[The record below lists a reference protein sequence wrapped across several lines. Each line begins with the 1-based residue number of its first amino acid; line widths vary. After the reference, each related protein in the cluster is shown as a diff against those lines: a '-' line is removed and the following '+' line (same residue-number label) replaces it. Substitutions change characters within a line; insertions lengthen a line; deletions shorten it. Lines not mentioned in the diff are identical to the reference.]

1 LVKTCLSCGEENSDR
16 ARFCQ
21 ACTAP
26 LAEARERAL
35 EERKVVTVLFCDLVG
50 FTAASDQA
58 DPEDVKARLGPY
70 HARLRAEIERF
81 GGTVEKF
88 IGDAI
93 MAVFGAPVVHEDD
106 AERAVR
112 AALRIVEAIDE
123 MNEAGPSLGLQVRI
137 GINTGEAIVALGARP
152 ERGEGIVAGDVVNT
166 AARLQQ
172 AAPVGATVVG
182 EVTYRS
188 TRDTIDYEK
197 LPPVEVKGKHEP
209 LSVWR
214 ATVPRTRLPMEGDVV
229 PATPFIGRQDDL
241 AVLRQTYAR
250 SVRESSAQLVTVT
263 GEPGVGKSRLLSE
276 FRASLDAEPE
286 PVWWRQGRCL
296 PYGEGITYW
305 ALGEIVKA
313 HAGILES
320 DSPELAAQ
328 KLESAIPRAIEDA
341 PDREWMRARLA
352 PLVGARAPES
362 GGTVEREEYFTAW
375 RRFLEAIAAEH
386 PLILVFDDVHWA
398 DEPMLDFIEHLVD
411 WSTGVPVLVI
421 AAARP
426 EHYERRPGWGGGKR
440 NWATI
445 ALGPLSPDETGRLIA
460 ALLTEA
466 VLPVETQ
473 AILLDQAGGNP
484 LYAEQFVRMLTDR
497 GILQRRGRTVALAAG
512 MEIPV
517 PETVQ
522 ALIAARLDTLP
533 SDRKKLL
540 FDAAVV
546 GKVFWTGVVSFMG
559 GIEPGTVKEG
569 LHELARKEL
578 VRPVRTSSVKDE
590 SEYSFWHLLVRDVA
604 YGMIP
609 RAARAAKHRMAAQWI
624 ERIAGERVADVAE
637 VLAHHYS
644 QALELARAS
653 GAVDAEGLEQ
663 AARRFLVLAGD
674 HAVQLDLAS
683 AESYYRRALRIL
695 PAGHQD
701 RAAVLAKAAEC
712 AWQTGRYSEAEGDY
726 QEVIGALRAQGDELA
741 AADAMVSL
749 ALGHWLWGKTAQSR
763 RLTEE
768 AVEILEREPPGP
780 ELARAYTQIAR
791 STWLTGLARESLE
804 WSSKALRLGEE
815 LGIREVAVIAL
826 QMRGGARCELGD
838 MGGLEDLRQGL
849 QMSLEYG
856 LGQETVR
863 GQMNLAEWLWWTE
876 GPARGLEVIRAV
888 VEFGERRGIAA
899 LALSVKAWIIWMLF
913 ELGEWDELLQVSD
926 DVIAG
931 DREHGGSYFGVAA
944 LIYRAQVLA
953 LRGQLDE
960 AKKLEDEFL
969 PRAREIGDPQILFPA
984 LTTGALIDLALGD
997 GAAALRLVEEF
1008 EHVSRGN
1015 PHFRTLHVHSAA
1027 RVGNGLRAD
1036 DLGRRLLEGCSPI
1049 AARHQCCIVTA
1060 EANLTEA
1067 EGGLEQALELYVTAA
1082 ERWAQ
1087 FGHVPERG
1095 QALLGA
1101 GRCLLSLG
1109 RPTEAAAKLREA
1121 SEVYRGLGART
1132 LLDEVDALLGRA
1144 TALPS

>member
-1 LVKTCLSCGEENSDR
+1 M
-16 ARFCQ
+16 AR
-21 ACTAP
+21 
-26 LAEARERAL
+26 

-50 FTAASDQA
+50 FTAASDLA

-93 MAVFGAPVVHEDD
+93 MAVFGAPVAHEDD
-106 AERAVR
+106 AERGVR
-112 AALRIVEAIDE
+112 AALRIIEAIE
-123 MNEAGPSLGLQVRI
+123 ELNEATPRLGLQVRI
-137 GINTGEAIVALGARP
+137 GINTGEAVVALGARA

-172 AAPVGATVVG
+172 AAPVGAAVVG

-188 TRDTIDYEK
+188 TKDAIEYEK
-197 LPPVEVKGKHEP
+197 LPPVEVKGKRGP

-214 ATVPRTRLPMEGDVV
+214 ATVPTRLPMEGDVG
-229 PATPFIGRQDDL
+229 PATPFIGRLDDL

-276 FRASLDAEPE
+276 FRASLDAEAE

-296 PYGEGITYW
+296 PYGEGITFW

-320 DSPELAAQ
+320 DSPELAAE
-328 KLESAIPRAIEDA
+328 KLETAIPRGIEDA

-362 GGTVEREEYFTAW
+362 AGAVERDEYFTAW
-375 RRFLEAIAAEH
+375 RRFLEAMAAEH
-386 PLILVFDDVHWA
+386 PLILVFDDLHWA
-398 DEPMLDFIEHLVD
+398 DEPMLDFMEHLVD

-421 AAARP
+421 AVARP

-440 NWATI
+440 NWATV
-445 ALGPLSPDETGRLIA
+445 ALGPLNPAETSRLIA

-466 VLPVETQ
+466 VLPAETQ
-473 AILLDQAGGNP
+473 AVLLDQAGGNP

-497 GILQRRGRTVALAAG
+497 GILQRRGRTVALAEG

-517 PETVQ
+517 PETIQ

-533 SDRKKLL
+533 PDRKELL

-559 GIEPGTVKEG
+559 GIEPEVVEEG

-578 VRPVRTSSVKDE
+578 VRPARRSSVKDQ

-609 RAARAAKHRMAAQWI
+609 RAARAAKHRTAAQWI

-653 GAVDAEGLEQ
+653 GAGDAEELEQ
-663 AARRFLVLAGD
+663 AVRRFLVLAGD
-674 HAVQLDLAS
+674 RAMQLDVAS
-683 AESYYRRALRIL
+683 AESYYRRALQVL
-695 PAGHQD
+695 PAGNRD
-701 RAAVLAKAAEC
+701 RAAVLAKAAES
-712 AWQTGRYSEAEGDY
+712 AWQAGRYSEAERDY
-726 QEVIGALRAQGDELA
+726 QEAIAALRAQGDTLA

-749 ALGHWLWGKTAQSR
+749 GLAHGLWGKTAQSR

-768 AVEILEREPPGP
+768 AVEMLEREPPGP
-780 ELARAYTQIAR
+780 ELARAYVQIAR
-791 STWLTGLARESLE
+791 GKWLSGLAREALE
-804 WSSKALRLGEE
+804 WSSKALRLGQD
-815 LGIREVAVIAL
+815 LGIHEVAVMAL
-826 QMRGGARCELGD
+826 QIRGGARCELGD
-838 MGGLEDLRQGL
+838 MGGLEGLRQAL

-856 LGQETVR
+856 LGHETVR
-863 GQMNLAEWLWWTE
+863 GYTNFGEWLWWTE
-876 GPARGLEVIRAV
+876 GPAPGLEVLRAGAD
-888 VEFGERRGIAA
+888 FGERRGIAS
-899 LALSVKAWIIWMLF
+899 LAMAAQGWIIWMLF
-913 ELGEWDELLQVSD
+913 DLGEWDELLQVSEEL
-926 DVIAG
+926 IAWDG
-931 DREHGGSYFGVAA
+931 QRGGSYFGMAA
-944 LIYRAQVLA
+944 LTYRAQVLA
-953 LRGQLDE
+953 LRGRLDE

-969 PRAREIGDPQILFPA
+969 PRAREMEDPQILFPA
-984 LTTGALIDLALGD
+984 LATGAQIDLALGD
-997 GAAALRLVEEF
+997 GAAALGLIEEF
-1008 EHVSRGN
+1008 EHVTRGN
-1015 PHFRTLHVHSAA
+1015 PHFRTLHVHLAA
-1027 RVGNGLRAD
+1027 RVCNGVQAA
-1036 DLGRRLLEGCSPI
+1036 DLGRRLLEGGSAI
-1049 AARHQCCIVTA
+1049 AARHRCCLLTA

-1067 EGGLEQALELYVTAA
+1067 EGGLEQALELHVTAA
-1082 ERWAQ
+1082 ERWAE
-1087 FGHVPERG
+1087 FGNIPERG

-1109 RPTEAAAKLREA
+1109 RPTEAAAKLRKA
-1121 SEVYRGLGART
+1121 REVFQGLAARP
-1132 LLDEVDALLGRA
+1132 LVDEVDTLLGRA

>member
-1 LVKTCLSCGEENSDR
+1 VKTCSTCGEENSDR

-21 ACTAP
+21 ACAAP
-26 LAEARERAL
+26 LDEARAVAQ
-35 EERKVVTVLFCDLVG
+35 EERKLVTVLFCDLVG
-50 FTAASDQA
+50 FTADSDLA

-70 HARLRAEIERF
+70 HARLRAEIERL

-93 MAVFGAPVVHEDD
+93 MAVFGAPVAHEDD

-112 AALRIVEAIDE
+112 TALRIIEALDE
-123 MNEAGPSLGLQVRI
+123 LNEATPRLGLHVRI
-137 GINTGEAIVALGARP
+137 GINTGEAVVALGARP

-172 AAPVGATVVG
+172 AAPVGAAVVG
-182 EVTYRS
+182 EMTYRS
-188 TRDTIDYEK
+188 TRDAIEYEK
-197 LPPVEVKGKHEP
+197 LPPVEVKGKREP

-214 ATVPRTRLPMEGDVV
+214 ATVPMRLPMEGDVA
-229 PATPFIGRQDDL
+229 PATRFIGRLDDL
-241 AVLRQTYAR
+241 AVLRQTFAR

-296 PYGEGITYW
+296 PYGEGITFW
-305 ALGEIVKA
+305 ALGEIVKS

-320 DSPELAAQ
+320 DSPELAAE

-341 PDREWMRARLA
+341 SDREWIRARLA

-362 GGTVEREEYFTAW
+362 AAAVERDEHFTAW
-375 RRFLEAIAAEH
+375 RRFLEALAAEH
-386 PLILVFDDVHWA
+386 PLVLVFDDLHWA
-398 DEPMLDFIEHLVD
+398 DEPMLDFMEHLVD

-421 AAARP
+421 AVARP

-466 VLPVETQ
+466 VLPAETQ
-473 AILLDQAGGNP
+473 AVLLDQAGGNP

-512 MEIPV
+512 MVIPV
-517 PETVQ
+517 PETIQ

-533 SDRKKLL
+533 PDRKGLL

-559 GIEPGTVKEG
+559 GIEPEVVEEG
-569 LHELARKEL
+569 LHELAGKEL
-578 VRPVRTSSVKDE
+578 VRPARTSSVKDQ

-604 YGMIP
+604 YGIIP
-609 RAARAAKHRMAAQWI
+609 RATRAAKHRMAAQWI
-624 ERIAGERVADVAE
+624 ERIAGERVADLAA
-637 VLAHHYS
+637 VLAHHYT

-653 GAVDAEGLEQ
+653 SAVDTEELEQ
-663 AARRFLVLAGD
+663 GARRFLVLAGD
-674 HAVQLDLAS
+674 RAMRLEVTS
-683 AESYYRRALRIL
+683 AESYYRRALQGL

-701 RAAVLAKAAEC
+701 RAAVQAKAAEC
-712 AWQTGRYSEAEGDY
+712 AWLGGRFSEAERDY
-726 QEVIGALRAQGDELA
+726 QEAIAALRAQGKSLA

-749 ALGHWLWGKTAQSR
+749 ALAHGFWGKTAQSR
-763 RLTEE
+763 KLMEGV
-768 AVEILEREPPGP
+768 VEMLEHEPPGP
-780 ELARAYTQIAR
+780 ELARAYSQMAR
-791 STWLTGLARESLE
+791 NTWLSGLAREALE

-815 LGIREVAVIAL
+815 LGIHEVAVMAL
-826 QMRGGARCELGD
+826 QMRGGGRCELGD
-838 MGGLEDLRQGL
+838 MGGLEDLTQAL

-856 LGQETVR
+856 LGHETVR
-863 GQMNLAEWLWWTE
+863 GHMNLGEWLWWTE
-876 GPARGLEVIRAV
+876 GPARGLEVARAGV
-888 VEFGERRGIAA
+888 DFGERRGIAA
-899 LALSVKAWIIWMLF
+899 LTLAGAWIIWMLF
-913 ELGEWDELLQVSD
+913 DLGGWDELLQVSD
-926 DVIAG
+926 ELIAW
-931 DREHGGSYFGVAA
+931 DRQHSGSYFGVAA
-944 LIYRAQVLA
+944 LTYRAQVLA
-953 LRGQLDE
+953 LRGRLDE
-960 AKKLEDEFL
+960 AKQLKDEFL
-969 PRAREIGDPQILFPA
+969 PRAREIEDPQILLPA
-984 LTTGALIDLALGD
+984 LATGAQIDLAVGD
-997 GAAALRLVEEF
+997 GAAALRLLEEF
-1008 EHVSRGN
+1008 EHVTRD
-1015 PHFRTLHVHSAA
+1015 PHSRTLYVHLVA
-1027 RVGNGLRAD
+1027 RVCNRLQAA
-1036 DLGRRLLEGCSPI
+1036 DLGRRLLEDCSPI
-1049 AARHQCCIVTA
+1049 ATRHRCCLLTA

-1067 EGGLEQALELYVTAA
+1067 EGGLEQALELYAAAA
-1082 ERWAQ
+1082 ERWAE
-1087 FGHVPERG
+1087 FGHVVEQG

-1101 GRCLLSLG
+1101 ARCLLSLG

-1121 SEVYRGLGART
+1121 REVFGGLGAQS
-1132 LLDEVDALLGRA
+1132 LVHEVDAYLGRV
-1144 TALPS
+1144 PG